1 MADQVSQIFFLV
13 FRLLRLPE
21 FQPNTDETEN
31 IGFEK
36 SQGMFHW
43 GGGGGGGARAGHPVE
58 GRES

>member
-1 MADQVSQIFFLV
+1 MADQVSWIFFPV

-31 IGFEK
+31 ISFEK

-43 GGGGGGGARAGHPVE
+43 EGGGARAGNPVE
-58 GRES
+58 GRGS